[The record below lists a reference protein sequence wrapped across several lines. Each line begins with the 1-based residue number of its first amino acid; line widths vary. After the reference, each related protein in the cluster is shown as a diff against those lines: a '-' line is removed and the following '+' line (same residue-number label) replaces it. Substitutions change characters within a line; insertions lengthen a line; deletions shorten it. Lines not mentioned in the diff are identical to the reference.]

1 MAEEINLKSTL
12 SGLVDIQ
19 EKTLNALSTKYYNK
33 IAVDNKVKVLSGLTD
48 EVLSDFNDRLEDLEV
63 ILDGMQNTS
72 TN

>member
-33 IAVDNKVKVLSGLTD
+33 IAVDDKVKVLSGLTD
-48 EVLSDFNDRLEDLEV
+48 EVLSGFNDRLEDLEV

>member
-1 MAEEINLKSTL
+1 MAEEINLKTTL

-33 IAVDNKVKVLSGLTD
+33 TTVDAKVKVLSGLTD
-48 EVLSDFNDRLEDLEV
+48 EVLSGFNDRLEDLEE
-63 ILDGMQNTS
+63 ILDSMQNTS

>member
-33 IAVDNKVKVLSGLTD
+33 IAVDNKVKVLSGLTE